1 MKSSR
6 DPYEALP
13 QLPEFDITSTEL
25 QHGQTLPPAQRSGR
39 MGIEGGLD
47 QSPQLSWSGY
57 PPETKSFAVTILD
70 PDAPTG
76 SGFWHWAAFN
86 LPASTTS
93 LPSGAAELGLPD
105 GAIQLANDAGFPGF
119 LGAAPPPGHGMHH
132 YHVVVHALSVEKL
145 DIPAE
150 ASPAYLGF
158 NLFLHAIGRAR
169 LVGSFHQ
176 P

>member
-1 MKSSR
+1 MSSR
-6 DPYEALP
+6 DPYEELP
-13 QLPEFDITSTEL
+13 QLPEFELSSTDIAD
-25 QHGQTLPPAQRSGR
+25 GVTLPPAQRSGK
-39 MGIEGGLD
+39 MGIEGGQD
-47 QSPQLSWSGY
+47 RSPQLSWSGF
-57 PPETKSFAVTILD
+57 PAETKSFAVTVLD

-93 LPSGAAELGLPD
+93 LPSGAAENGLPQ
-105 GAIQLANDAGFPGF
+105 GAVQLANDAGFRGF
-119 LGAAPPPGHGMHH
+119 VGAAPPSGHGVHH
-132 YHVVVHALSVEKL
+132 YHVVVHALDVEKL

-158 NLFLHAIGRAR
+158 NLFSHAIGRAR
-169 LVGSFHQ
+169 LIGTFEQ

>member
-1 MKSSR
+1 MTSR

-13 QLPEFDITSTEL
+13 KLPEFHLTSTDFED
-25 QHGQTLPPAQRSGR
+25 GQTLPPSLRSGK
-39 MGIEGGLD
+39 MGVAEGQDL
-47 QSPQLSWSGY
+47 SPQLSWSGF
-57 PPETKSFAVTILD
+57 PAETKGFAVTVLD

-76 SGFWHWAAFN
+76 SGFWHWAVFN

-93 LPSGAAELGLPD
+93 LVSGAADDGLPQ
-105 GAIQLANDAGFPGF
+105 GAVQLRNDAGFRGF
-119 LGAAPPPGHGMHH
+119 VGAAPPPGHGAHR
-132 YHVVVHALSVEKL
+132 YHVVVHALDVEEL

-158 NLFLHAIGRAR
+158 NLFSHAIGRAR
-169 LVGSFHQ
+169 LIGTFGQ

>member
-1 MKSSR
+1 MTSR
-6 DPYEALP
+6 DPYAELP
-13 QLPEFDITSTEL
+13 QLPEFDLTSTDIE
-25 QHGQTLPPAQRSGR
+25 HGQALPPAQRSGK
-39 MGIEGGLD
+39 MGIDGGQD
-47 QSPQLSWSGY
+47 RSPQLSWSGF
-57 PPETKSFAVTILD
+57 PAETRSFAVTVLD

-93 LPSGAAELGLPD
+93 LPSDAAGTGLPE
-105 GAIQLANDAGFPGF
+105 GAVQLMNDAGFRGF
-119 LGAAPPPGHGMHH
+119 VGAAPPSGHGVHH
-132 YHVVVHALSVEKL
+132 YHVVVHALDVEKL

-158 NLFLHAIGRAR
+158 NLFSHAIGRAR
-169 LVGSFHQ
+169 LVGTFEQ